1 MMIYF
6 DTYIYQRLKSG
17 EGIVPEMVILKLIPI
32 LLLLVVCL
40 SGCTPDDDTLTPDQV
55 DISMIDQVVKVKG
68 KITFFVENPM
78 GVGGVYMKLGNNKGE
93 VDVRIQPE
101 TWENYKAD
109 EKDIYKEGKT
119 ITVEGILVKAG
130 IELAVIHGK
139 YTSANVSTTS
149 NSSIR

>member
-1 MMIYF
+1 MINF
-6 DTYIYQRLKSG
+6 DMYIYLRLKSG
-17 EGIVPEMVILKLIPI
+17 EGIIPEMMIIKLIPI
-32 LLLLVVCL
+32 LLLLAACL
-40 SGCTPDDDTLTPDQV
+40 SGCTPDNDTLTPDQV
-55 DISMIDQVVKVKG
+55 DISMVDQVVKVKG
-68 KITFFVENPM
+68 KITFFIENPL
-78 GVGGVYMKLGNNKGE
+78 GVGGAYMKLGNDKGE

-101 TWENYKAD
+101 TWDNYQAD

>member
-101 TWENYKAD
+101 TWDNYKAD